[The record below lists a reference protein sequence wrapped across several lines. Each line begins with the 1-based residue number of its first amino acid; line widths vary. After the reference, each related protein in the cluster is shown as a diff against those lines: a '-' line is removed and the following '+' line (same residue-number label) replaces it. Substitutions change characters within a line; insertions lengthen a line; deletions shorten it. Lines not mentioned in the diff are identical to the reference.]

1 MSPATFVTK
10 LQLSVL
16 WSFVR
21 VESITLRKLKMR
33 LKTPFEASFGVTHD
47 RTVLVVEVLADGVTG
62 WAEVTTSEG
71 PFFNSEYVETAWSTI
86 RGFLVP
92 LVLDNQIATASEIPR
107 IFSAIRGH
115 EMARAGIENALWDV
129 EAQQKSLPLAKLL
142 GGTRAEITCGV
153 SLGLQDCAEKLLEKV
168 AMELRCG
175 YQRIKLKIKPGKDLE
190 FARAVREA
198 HPGILLSVDANSAYT
213 LADIEHLRRFDEFN
227 LLMMEQP
234 LWWDD
239 IVNHA
244 KLQAQIKTPICLD
257 ESIRHVRD
265 AQAAIDLGAARV
277 INIKLGRVGG
287 HSSAREIQSLCLKSK
302 IPAWCGGMLE
312 CGIGRAHNIAVSAL
326 PGYTLP
332 GDVSA
337 SKRYWEED
345 VIDPPV
351 EVSPRGTIQVPT
363 SPGLGYHVRRDLIER
378 WTTEKETWRAH

>member
-1 MSPATFVTK
+1 
-10 LQLSVL
+10 
-16 WSFVR
+16 VR

-33 LKTPFEASFGVTHD
+33 LKAPFETSFGVTHD
-47 RTVLVVEVLADGVTG
+47 RTVLLVEARADGVTG
-62 WAEVTTSEG
+62 WAEVTTSQG
-71 PFFNSEYVETAWSTI
+71 PFFNSEFVETAWPTI
-86 RGFLVP
+86 RDFLAP
-92 LVLDNQIATASEIPR
+92 LVVGREIASASEVPR
-107 IFSAIRGH
+107 FFSAIRGH
-115 EMARAGIENALWDV
+115 EMARAGIENALWDI
-129 EAQQKSLPLAKLL
+129 EAQQKNLPLGKLL
-142 GGTRAEITCGV
+142 GGTRSEITCGV
-153 SLGLQDCAEKLLEKV
+153 SLGLQDCPEKLVEQV
-168 AMELRCG
+168 ALELRDG
-175 YQRIKLKIKPGKDLE
+175 YQRIKLKIKPGKDLDYV
-190 FARAVREA
+190 RAVRKA

-213 LADIEHLRRFDEFN
+213 LADIEHLKRFDEFK

-244 KLQAQIKTPICLD
+244 KLQAQITTPICLD
-257 ESIRHVRD
+257 ESIRHARD

-287 HSSAREIQSLCLKSK
+287 HSSAREIQTLCLARN

-312 CGIGRAHNIAVSAL
+312 CGIGRAHNIAASSL

-351 EVSPRGTIQVPT
+351 KVSPRGTIQVPT
-363 SPGLGYHVRRDLIER
+363 TPGLGYHVRHDLIER